1 MRTSIKGSLKSV
13 IIASVVALA
22 VVGGVT
28 PVEARGAGGGHG
40 GGVGHGEGVPI
51 MGGGGMLG
59 GGPALGS
66 GNMLGGFS
74 KGAFT
79 GEGFTGGSSVSH
91 SAGGGFEAHDLGVTQ
106 PAQSTT
112 QRPYARIPNY
122 GFYGNALAC
131 GSYEINPKPL
141 YCQSGMN

>member
-1 MRTSIKGSLKSV
+1 MRMSIKGSLKTV
-13 IIASVVALA
+13 LIASVVALA
-22 VVGGVT
+22 VVGAVT
-28 PVEARGAGGGHG
+28 PVEARGGGHG
-40 GGVGHGEGVPI
+40 GGGLI
-51 MGGGGMLG
+51 MGGGGMLHGGPVLG
-59 GGPALGS
+59 GGS
-66 GNMLGGFS
+66 MLGGFS

-79 GEGFTGGSSVSH
+79 GEGFTGGSSISH
-91 SAGGGFEAHDLGVTQ
+91 SAGGGFEAHDLGVMQ

-122 GFYGNALAC
+122 GYYGNALAC

>member
-1 MRTSIKGSLKSV
+1 MRMSINGSLKAV
-13 IIASVVALA
+13 LIASVVALA
-22 VVGGVT
+22 VVGAVT
-28 PVEARGAGGGHG
+28 PVEARGGGGGGGGHG
-40 GGVGHGEGVPI
+40 GGGFI
-51 MGGGGMLG
+51 MGAGGMRG
-59 GGPALGS
+59 GGPVLGS

-112 QRPYARIPNY
+112 RRPYARIPNY

-131 GSYEINPKPL
+131 SSDEINPKPL

>member
-1 MRTSIKGSLKSV
+1 MRMSKNGSIKSV
-13 IIASVVALA
+13 LIASVVALA
-22 VVGGVT
+22 VVGAVT
-28 PVEARGAGGGHG
+28 PVEARGGGHG
-40 GGVGHGEGVPI
+40 GGVGHGEGLPI
-51 MGGGGMLG
+51 MGGGG
-59 GGPALGS
+59 PVLGS

-112 QRPYARIPNY
+112 QRPYTRIPNY